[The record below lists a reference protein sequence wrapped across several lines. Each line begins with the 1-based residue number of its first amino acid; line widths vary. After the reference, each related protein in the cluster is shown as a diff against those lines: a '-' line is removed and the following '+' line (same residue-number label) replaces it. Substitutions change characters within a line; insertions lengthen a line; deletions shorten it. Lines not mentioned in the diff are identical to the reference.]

1 MSAAASNVLTPLLS
15 GARLRRV
22 LAHRSLAVG
31 AILVALVVVAAI
43 GADVIAPTP
52 PNAMH
57 YAARFLPP
65 GADGWFGTD
74 AYGRDVFSRVV
85 HGARTSLMIGL
96 GVVVLN
102 AIFGTLIGAV
112 AGYIRSLDDP
122 LMRIMD
128 GLMAFPTV
136 LLSIAISATL
146 GASILNVIIAL
157 SVTYAPRT
165 ARVVRASVLVL
176 RETEFVEAS
185 IVVGAGLPRIL
196 LRHLLPNAMAPLLV
210 QLTFVFAYAVI
221 AEAVLSFLGLGPP
234 PPTPSW
240 GNMIAEGRDYLREAF
255 WISFFPG
262 MAVAMT
268 VLGLNLLGDGLR
280 DALDPR
286 LNFEP

>member
-1 MSAAASNVLTPLLS
+1 MSAAASSATARPLAA
-15 GARLRRV
+15 ARLRRW
-22 LAHRSLAVG
+22 LAHRSLVLGAV
-31 AILVALVVVAAI
+31 LVAIVVVAAL
-43 GADVIAPTP
+43 GADLIAAASPDKMNYT
-52 PNAMH
+52 
-57 YAARFLPP
+57 ARFLPP
-65 GADGWFGTD
+65 GAAGWLGTD
-74 AYGRDVFSRVV
+74 AYGRDVFSRVL
-85 HGARTSLMIGL
+85 HGARTSLAIGL
-96 GVVVLN
+96 GVVFLN
-102 AIFGTLIGAV
+102 AIFGSLIGAV
-112 AGYIRSLDDP
+112 AGYIRWLDNT

-146 GASILNVIIAL
+146 GASILNVVIAL
-157 SVTYAPRT
+157 AVTYVPRT

-176 RETEFVEAS
+176 RETEFVEAA

-280 DALDPR
+280 DVLDPR

>member
-1 MSAAASNVLTPLLS
+1 
-15 GARLRRV
+15 V

-31 AILVALVVVAAI
+31 AVLVALVVMAAI
-43 GADVIAPTP
+43 GADIIASASPD
-52 PNAMH
+52 AMH
-57 YAARFLPP
+57 YTARFLPP
-65 GADGWFGTD
+65 GTAGWFGTD
-74 AYGRDVFSRVV
+74 AYGRDVFSRVM
-85 HGARTSLMIGL
+85 HGARTSLTIGL

-102 AIFGTLIGAV
+102 AFFGSLIGAV
-112 AGYIRSLDDP
+112 AGYVRWLDNT

-146 GASILNVIIAL
+146 GASILNVVIAL
-157 SVTYAPRT
+157 TVTYVPRT

-176 RETEFVEAS
+176 REIEFIEAS

-234 PPTPSW
+234 PPTASW

-262 MAVAMT
+262 MAIAMT